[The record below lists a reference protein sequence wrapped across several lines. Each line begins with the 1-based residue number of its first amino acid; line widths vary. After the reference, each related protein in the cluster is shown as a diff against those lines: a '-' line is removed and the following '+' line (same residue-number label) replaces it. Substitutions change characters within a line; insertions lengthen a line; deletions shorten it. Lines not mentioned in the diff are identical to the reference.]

1 MNLDIDSTPFTKI
14 NSKWIIM
21 LNVKH
26 RVIRFLEDNTEENPD
41 DFGYGDGRY
50 NTKSM
55 ICAINNR

>member
-1 MNLDIDSTPFTKI
+1 
-14 NSKWIIM
+14 M

-55 ICAINNR
+55 ICAINNG